1 MLHSGHSQ
9 GGADTVEMMQE
20 QSQSRSAL
28 NLSELLSQCTLTN
41 VLAVIG
47 ATAPLW
53 TTFYHTFPPF
63 FSFRPPPNAYIEI

>member
-1 MLHSGHSQ
+1 MLHSGYSL

-41 VLAVIG
+41 VLAFIG
-47 ATAPLW
+47 ATAPLK
-53 TTFYHTFPPF
+53 TSYHTCPPF
-63 FSFRPPPNAYIEI
+63 SFFQIPHTYIEQ